1 MVKITYDSSKPF
13 KERVIAAIESTWDV
27 RPDIKVEKKG
37 PYAYIIENLP
47 ENTVKIDHTDGI
59 GTKGTLHWSMKTFGN
74 AVQDAFAMNANDL
87 ILMGAEPYRIQDHI
101 ILEKDDHAAIIQI
114 AEELSKLC
122 KEYKVVVSGGESAI
136 LDTIKGFEMG
146 ITMIGIVDKNKIIL
160 PNVKSG
166 DVIIGLK
173 SNGLHSNGFTFLRG
187 LFLGD
192 LKMSLSDNLYDN
204 VSLGEELTRP
214 TRIYVNALKKLF
226 ETHRDKI
233 TGMMHMT
240 GGAFTK
246 LKDIIPNNVDVKIN
260 RSHTL
265 NPHKIFSIVKEKAN
279 WNDAQMY
286 KNFNCG
292 VGFSIVVKKEFAKE
306 MLDLLNKELKADII
320 GEVVDGSGKVIVESK
335 FSDTTVEF

>member
-1 MVKITYDSSKPF
+1 
-13 KERVIAAIESTWDV
+13 
-27 RPDIKVEKKG
+27 
-37 PYAYIIENLP
+37 
-47 ENTVKIDHTDGI
+47 
-59 GTKGTLHWSMKTFGN
+59 
-74 AVQDAFAMNANDL
+74 
-87 ILMGAEPYRIQDHI
+87 
-101 ILEKDDHAAIIQI
+101 
-114 AEELSKLC
+114 
-122 KEYKVVVSGGESAI
+122 
-136 LDTIKGFEMG
+136 
-146 ITMIGIVDKNKIIL
+146 
-160 PNVKSG
+160 
-166 DVIIGLK
+166 
-173 SNGLHSNGFTFLRG
+173 
-187 LFLGD
+187 
-192 LKMSLSDNLYDN
+192 
-204 VSLGEELTRP
+204 
-214 TRIYVNALKKLF
+214 
-226 ETHRDKI
+226 
-233 TGMMHMT
+233 MMHMT